1 MKAYGIRFDVMV
13 NGRVCERGRPRAG
26 LTCWEGSAWSPW
38 GSRCAPASLTM
49 PVSLCASGGE
59 VQHHP
64 HSHQRGLGGGAHGC
78 CEYLSPPSPL
88 PSEHR
93 WGRGTLPQGSCPV
106 SADAGKEAFLELHP
120 PAAVSGGRDCLS
132 FSQAVPAPRQASAC
146 YSGRAREASACY
158 SGAGFGAGVLW
169 DTGP

>member
-132 FSQAVPAPRQASAC
+132 FSLQSQRSIC
-146 YSGRAREASACY
+146 LL
-158 SGAGFGAGVLW
+158 LW
-169 DTGP
+169 SWVWGWGSLGYWPLNFLSLISTCKER